1 MAPLTPFFTEVLYQ
15 NLRKVCKGSEESI
28 HYCSYPEVEG
38 KVHMISYFFL
48 PFIKYEVQSFA
59 IFSGSSLFHECLKSF
74 QRWERIEQSVNRM
87 MTIIDLARNIRERHN
102 KPLKTPLRLSLCTFL
117 FPHPHRT
124 KSKSSCWSGLL
135 SGKWWLY
142 IQIQNSLM
150 ILRANLERSV
160 MVLALH
166 AFPF

>member
-38 KVHMISYFFL
+38 EVLIFSYCTFL
-48 PFIKYEVQSFA
+48 PFLKYEVQKFA
-59 IFSGSSLFHECLKSF
+59 FFSALSLFHACLKSF

-87 MTIIDLARNIRERHN
+87 MTIIDLARNIRDRHS
-102 KPLKTPLRLSLCTFL
+102 KPIKTPLRLSLCTFFSPSPTEKRQKL
-117 FPHPHRT
+117 MLVWF
-124 KSKSSCWSGLL
+124 L

-142 IQIQNSLM
+142 IRIQNSLM
-150 ILRANLERSV
+150 TLRAN
-160 MVLALH
+160 
-166 AFPF
+166 